1 MSQLQSSSTKWFHLC
16 VESKVDGILET
27 ASKVVKFLYLRVMD
41 R

>member
-1 MSQLQSSSTKWFHLC
+1 MSQLQSSSTKWFHLY

-27 ASKVVKFLYLRVMD
+27 ASKVVQFLYLRVMD

>member
-1 MSQLQSSSTKWFHLC
+1 MSQLQSSGTKWFHLC
-16 VESKVDGILET
+16 VESKVDGILGT